1 MKVKELIKHL
11 KGLNQEARVFLSSD
25 EEGNNYNPLAEGNF
39 CFLEGNFDKD
49 KKNPMSKYDN
59 WSLDEEEKSGDYII
73 LFPLY

>member
-25 EEGNNYNPLAEGNF
+25 EEGNNYSPLAEGNF
-39 CFLEGNFDKD
+39 CYLKGNFDKD

-59 WSLDEEEKSGDYII
+59 WSLDEEEKSGDYIV